1 MSLSASLLR
10 KKLKYYFDLTISTR
24 ESLEIKRRYGE
35 DVVVLPKSDFQAL
48 EETAYLLSS
57 PANAKRLFEAL
68 QRNSEERT
76 TIASIDQLQHAIS
89 T

>member
-24 ESLEIKRRYGE
+24 EPLEIERRYGE
-35 DVVVLPKSDFQAL
+35 DIVVLPKSDFQAL

-57 PANAKRLFEAL
+57 PANAKRLLEAL
-68 QRNSEERT
+68 QRNPEKRNIIT
-76 TIASIDQLQHAIS
+76 DIDQLQHAIYA
-89 T
+89 